1 MMKYLVRV
9 LASFLILI
17 GKIGYAQEQG
27 VATYSVYVIE
37 NEDDIIQQEMKIAI
51 PDILDYV
58 DDLSFQLY
66 FDSKKSYFVL
76 EDKLYKSPIIADAA
90 SFTAHY
96 TKPVIKHGS
105 KRYHQ
110 NGNNSF
116 VNSGKWVVSK
126 IKDNWE
132 VTQETKKINDYTVYK
147 ANGVY
152 EKGNSTA
159 GYKKMKATAWFCPEI
174 PFPHG
179 PLDFAGLPGLIFEL
193 SFENVTYGLEK
204 IEFKEVELPEVDFD
218 NLITAEENEKKAK
231 EVMGQ

>member
-1 MMKYLVRV
+1 MMKYLGIT
-9 LASFLILI
+9 LASFLILL
-17 GKIGYAQEQG
+17 GKISYAQEQG
-27 VATYSVYVIE
+27 VATYTVSVIE
-37 NEDDIIQQEMKIAI
+37 NEDDIMQQQMKIAI

-66 FDSKKSYFVL
+66 FNSKKSYFVL

-96 TKPVIKHGS
+96 TKPVIKQGV
-105 KRYHQ
+105 KKYHH
-110 NGNNSF
+110 NRKNSF
-116 VNSGKWVVSK
+116 VYPGKWVASK

-132 VTQETKKINDYTVYK
+132 ITQETKEINNYTVYK
-147 ANGVY
+147 ANGIY

-193 SFENVTYGLEK
+193 SFDNVTYGLEK